1 MKERK
6 VPAPS
11 NFGSQIQVGAPVI
24 NNGKGFIV
32 RHSEY
37 LDDITSLA
45 SFGVDPAVQVYD
57 LNPGLITSFPWLGN
71 LASAFEQYRWK
82 RLVFRYRARIGT
94 GAAGTVYFSTQ
105 LDSADADFASK
116 EEMYSYVGTKSTSPW
131 LDLVHDCLLGRADYL
146 KKYFIRTGD
155 LVSGQDS
162 QLYDTGKF
170 TYVPLSGTAGTFW
183 GELLVDYEVE
193 LFNPKMNVM
202 SVGAAL
208 NVTFPGPGT
217 ASNPFAGSATI
228 LEWAARKFAHLT
240 SNAIVFDQAGL
251 FQVSLHFTGD
261 DDLGTPALSTAG
273 DCALNSATAV
283 TSGGGESSNWLMWVL
298 VGTVGASVLVSFG
311 AGSVIAAAV
320 KVTSAPLAMATILG
334 SFTVVSDDVAV
345 SMKRRHRACHFYI
358 DEKLRERECVER
370 KVRGDQIQSVKSAD
384 LPRGQTLQPDHIQS
398 ALPRAERGRGV
409 SPARRL

>member
-1 MKERK
+1 MP
-6 VPAPS
+6 VPS

-24 NNGKGFIV
+24 NNGKGFVV

-37 LDDITSLA
+37 LDDVTSLA
-45 SFGVDPAVQVYD
+45 SFGVNPAVQVYD

-71 LASAFEQYRWK
+71 LAAAFEQYRWK
-82 RLVFRYRARIGT
+82 RLIFRYRARIGT

-155 LVSGQDS
+155 LASGQDS

-170 TYVPLSGTAGTFW
+170 TYVPLSGTSGTFW

-208 NVTFPGPGT
+208 DITLPGPGT
-217 ASNPFAGSATI
+217 ASNPFAGSPTT
-228 LEWAARKFAHLT
+228 LEWASRKFAHLFN
-240 SNAIVFDQAGL
+240 SNEIIFDQAGL
-251 FQVSLHFTGD
+251 FQVSVRFTGD
-261 DDLGTPALSTAG
+261 DDLAAPNVTTSA
-273 DCALNSATAV
+273 DIALNGASAV
-283 TSGGGESSNWLMWVL
+283 TSGGGEQTNWTMWAL
-298 VGTVGASVLVSFG
+298 VGSVAGAGLIFTFG
-311 AGSVIAAAV
+311 AGSVISAV
-320 KVTSAPLAMATILG
+320 IKITSAPLAMATLLG
-334 SFTVVSDDVAV
+334 SFTVVSDEVAV
-345 SMKRRHRACHFYI
+345 SMKRRYRACHFYI
-358 DEKLRERECVER
+358 DEKLREREHVER

-384 LPRGQTLQPDHIQS
+384 LPRGQTLQPDQIQS
-398 ALPRAERGRGV
+398 ALPRVERGREG